1 MDLSHPLEQIS
12 ERGLL
17 PKRPFPG
24 PADLPLVG
32 GAFYFGRL
40 AHVAYRF
47 PTVEPRPAWLP
58 FATTLIPPSPRPP
71 SSSRHTNLA
80 EGPMTDLFNLAMPWW
95 EFILRAV
102 VVYTVVLGM
111 VRLSGKR
118 ALGQITPFDVLLIVL
133 LGNAVQNAL
142 LGQDTSLGGGLLLAA
157 TLILLNYGV
166 GWLTTRSTRIEKLVE
181 GEPVLIAR
189 DGQLLPSVLKR
200 ELVTPADVEAAMRQ
214 QGCLRIEDVALALL
228 ENNGHITILP
238 KSTDDQRKK

>member
-1 MDLSHPLEQIS
+1 MPVVDLSHPLEQIS

-32 GAFYFGRL
+32 GAFYFKESGQ
-40 AHVAYRF
+40 
-47 PTVEPRPAWLP
+47 RPGLP
-58 FATTLIPPSPRPP
+58 VCF
-71 SSSRHTNLA
+71 RHSLFC
-80 EGPMTDLFNLAMPWW
+80 GVRMSDLFDLAMPWW

-102 VVYTVVLGM
+102 VVYAVVLGM

-142 LGQDTSLGGGLLLAA
+142 LGKDTSLGGGLLLAA
-157 TLILLNYGV
+157 TLIGINYGV
-166 GWLTTRSTRIEKLVE
+166 GWLSTRSAKVEKLVE

-189 DGQLLPSVLKR
+189 DGEVLASVLKR
-200 ELVTPADVEAAMRQ
+200 ELVTRADLEAAMRQ
-214 QGCLRIEDVALALL
+214 QGCTHISEVSMALL
-228 ENNGHITILP
+228 EINGHITIVPRQP
-238 KSTDDQRKK
+238 KEDGNG

>member
-1 MDLSHPLEQIS
+1 MPVVDLSHPLEQIS

-32 GAFYFGRL
+32 GAFYFGP
-40 AHVAYRF
+40 AHPCCIHVSGG
-47 PTVEPRPAWLP
+47 LP
-58 FATTLIPPSPRPP
+58 MS
-71 SSSRHTNLA
+71 
-80 EGPMTDLFNLAMPWW
+80 DLFDLAMPWW

-102 VVYTVVLGM
+102 VVYAVVLGM

-142 LGQDTSLGGGLLLAA
+142 LGKDTSLGGGLLLAA
-157 TLILLNYGV
+157 TLIGINYGV
-166 GWLTTRSTRIEKLVE
+166 GWLSTRSAKVETLVE

-189 DGQLLPSVLKR
+189 DGEVLASVLKR
-200 ELVTPADVEAAMRQ
+200 ELVTRADLEAAMRQ
-214 QGCLRIEDVALALL
+214 QGCTHISEVSMALL
-228 ENNGHITILP
+228 EINGHITIVPRQP
-238 KSTDDQRKK
+238 KEDGNG